1 MISQIYSWV
10 DSWATRVERGVA
22 NQDELLDLSSQFT
35 TELQLAQFAYRD
47 DREKMEAV
55 AAICAEALKASED
68 GDLEGIQGCL
78 NRMRELVDESC

>member
-1 MISQIYSWV
+1 MISQIYNWV

-22 NQDELLDLSSQFT
+22 NQDELLNLSSQFT

-47 DREKMEAV
+47 DREKMGTI

-68 GDLEGIQGCL
+68 GDIEAMQGCL
-78 NRMRELVDESC
+78 DRMRELVDAIS